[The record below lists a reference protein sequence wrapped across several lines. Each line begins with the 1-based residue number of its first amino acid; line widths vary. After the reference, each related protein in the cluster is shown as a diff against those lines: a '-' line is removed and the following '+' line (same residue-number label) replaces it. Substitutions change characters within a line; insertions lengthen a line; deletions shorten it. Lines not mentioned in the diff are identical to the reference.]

1 MMFFHHAKKVTY
13 VPGSQLS
20 ERCWSASIAI
30 ENGVET
36 VIHLFFETPED
47 ARKCDAAM
55 REARVDHGSH
65 SAGAISIS
73 LHFIK
78 KCFATQEENGFT
90 FDFVGVGSVRVFS
103 A

>member
-13 VPGSQLS
+13 TPGSQLS
-20 ERCWSASIAI
+20 ERCWSASIAV

-36 VIHLFFETPED
+36 VIHLFFETPEI
-47 ARKCDAAM
+47 AKACDAAM
-55 REARVDHGSH
+55 RLSGVDHASH
-65 SAGAISIS
+65 NVGAISIS

-78 KCFATQEENGFT
+78 KCVATQECNGFT
-90 FDFVGVGSVRVFS
+90 FDFGTEAVRVFS

>member
-13 VPGSQLS
+13 TPSSQLS
-20 ERCWSASIAI
+20 EHCWSASMAI

-47 ARKCDAAM
+47 GRKCDAAM
-55 REARVDHGSH
+55 REAVVDHGTH
-65 SAGAISIS
+65 SVGAISIS

-78 KCFATQEENGFT
+78 KSRATREENGFT
-90 FDFVGVGSVRVFS
+90 FDFGTEAIRVFS
-103 A
+103 